1 MDPLRDRTALVTGA
15 SSGIGATTARALAR
29 RRRAAGALAPG
40 ARGGRARRAGRI
52 ELHAAGD
59 PVALSVVHPGAVD
72 TPLWQRMSTATGR
85 LPRSPPDAYRPEV
98 VADAVVA
105 CAIRPRS
112 EVTVGGAAKLVE
124 VAWSWTRPLGERLL
138 GVGYRLYRSG
148 RTPAARPGHLWEPTG
163 DGAGRGTLGGRRSLW
178 APLRLGRLPGRRR

>member
-59 PVALSVVHPGAVD
+59 PVALSVVHP
-72 TPLWQRMSTATGR
+72 
-85 LPRSPPDAYRPEV
+85 
-98 VADAVVA
+98 
-105 CAIRPRS
+105 
-112 EVTVGGAAKLVE
+112 
-124 VAWSWTRPLGERLL
+124 AWSWTRPLGERLL